1 MVDKVMVAHITETVR
16 RKIHEIAR
24 GGSKAKPSLGS
35 QFKPPYGIPVKV
47 DFHEFVF
54 QLLRRSK
61 VSKTQAAHVLQHA
74 WCRGTI
80 KEHTGVVR
88 RWLYFTEQ
96 YNLDP
101 YNLKFDQIMAF
112 MEYIH
117 ETEKSF
123 SLVSR
128 TKSLM
133 SVLWKLIGDP
143 FTPGNRYLM
152 DKFVAATFNIDPPY
166 P

>member
-1 MVDKVMVAHITETVR
+1 MYGRQGTAPVWSVPPVADKVMVVPTDETVR

-24 GGSKAKPSLGS
+24 DQSKTKPSLGS
-35 QFKPPYGIPVKV
+35 AFKAPYGVPVKV

-54 QLLRRSK
+54 QLLCRSK
-61 VSKTQAAHVLQHA
+61 VSKTQAAYVSQHA
-74 WCRGTI
+74 WHRGTI

-88 RWLYFTEQ
+88 RWLYFTKQ
-96 YNLDP
+96 YSLNP

-117 ETEKSF
+117 KTEKSF
-123 SLVSR
+123 LLVSR

-133 SVLWKLIGDP
+133 SVLHKLIGNP
-143 FTPGNRYLM
+143 FTP
-152 DKFVAATFNIDPPY
+152 AIDI
-166 P
+166 

>member
-1 MVDKVMVAHITETVR
+1 M
-16 RKIHEIAR
+16 
-24 GGSKAKPSLGS
+24 
-35 QFKPPYGIPVKV
+35 
-47 DFHEFVF
+47 
-54 QLLRRSK
+54 
-61 VSKTQAAHVLQHA
+61 
-74 WCRGTI
+74 
-80 KEHTGVVR
+80 GVVR
-88 RWLYFTEQ
+88 RWLFFSEQ

-123 SLVSR
+123 SMVSR

-133 SVLWKLIGDP
+133 SVLRKLIGDP

-152 DKFVAATFNIDPPY
+152 DKFVAATFNINPPIPMKIEDNWDVNILLDY
-166 P
+166 FVQLGPKSTWYLS